1 MEVPGARR
9 GRGCLLTALA
19 AVPLL
24 LAGCG
29 LDSGQVRQCRMLLPA
44 FESDPLRIRDVAAAG
59 MPGEPGAIRLDY
71 SVPGEGAHWIAC
83 RFAGSGM
90 SQRRFDIAAVV
101 TDRTGELTPIQ
112 LVMLRIALSLP
123 PLPEDFAARA
133 GGNVVPDA
141 TPLLRTLYLAQQGV
155 NAAVLCCVYG
165 LLAIGYT
172 MVYAVI
178 RRINLAFGALHM
190 AGAYITVICMVL
202 AAMVGLDRSFVL
214 PAVLLFGMA
223 MVAVQG
229 WAVDRLV
236 FLPART
242 ARGQAPLIASFG
254 LAIFLSEAVRLL
266 QGARDRW
273 ITPPFG
279 KPLVLAEVPGFAVT
293 ATVGQVLVVL
303 LTLLL
308 SGGLL
313 LVLARTSL
321 GRALR
326 ACADDAGMAALLGL
340 DVDRTIGLSF
350 AIGGAYAAAAGFVV
364 ALHYGGV
371 NFFMGWQIGFK
382 ALTAAVVGGIGSI
395 PGAMLGGVMIGLL
408 ETGWT
413 ACFDIAYKDVAV
425 FGMLA
430 AFLILRPRGML
441 GEAQGRGD

>member
-19 AVPLL
+19 AVLPL

-29 LDSGQVRQCRMLLPA
+29 LDGGQVRQCRMLLPA
-44 FESDPLRIRDVAAAG
+44 FESDPSRIEDVAAAG
-59 MPGEPGAIRLDY
+59 IPGEPGAIRLDY

-90 SQRRFDIAAVV
+90 SQGRFDITAVA
-101 TDRTGELTPIQ
+101 TDRMGELTPIQ
-112 LVMLRIALSLP
+112 LTMLRIALSLP
-123 PLPEDFAARA
+123 ERLEDFAARA
-133 GGNVVPDA
+133 GGNVAPDA
-141 TPLLRTLYLAQQGV
+141 TPLLSALYLAQQGV

-172 MVYAVI
+172 LVYGVI

-190 AGAYITVICMVL
+190 AGAYVTVICVAL
-202 AAMVGLDRSFVL
+202 ATMAGLEGGFLL
-214 PAVLLFGMA
+214 PVILLFGMG

-229 WAVDRLV
+229 WAADRLV
-236 FLPART
+236 FLPMRA
-242 ARGQAPLIASFG
+242 ARGQAPLTASLG
-254 LAIFLSEAVRLL
+254 LAIVLSESVRLL

-279 KPLVLAEVPGFAVT
+279 EPIVLAEVPGFAVT
-293 ATVGQVLVVL
+293 ATVGQVLIVL

-326 ACADDAGMAALLGL
+326 ACADDAKMAALLGL
-340 DVDRTIGLSF
+340 DVDRTIGFSF
-350 AIGGAYAAAAGFVV
+350 VIGGAYAAAAGFVV

-395 PGAMLGGVMIGLL
+395 PGAMLGGLLIGLL

-413 ACFDIAYKDVAV
+413 AYFDIAYKDVAV
-425 FGMLA
+425 FGVLA

-441 GEAQGRGD
+441 GETRGRGD